1 MGKFEEY
8 LWRSSSKFVTWE
20 SARKYLNMLDKYE
33 KESSTKRII
42 LSKMMYGKW
51 HWDLK
56 VWAMWSYDKTDECV
70 QTKKIDQSDE
80 TSSSSRLLL
89 VQ

>member
-1 MGKFEEY
+1 MKKKAP
-8 LWRSSSKFVTWE
+8 LRE
-20 SARKYLNMLDKYE
+20 SFFRLDE
-33 KESSTKRII
+33 K
-42 LSKMMYGKW
+42 LMYGEW
-51 HWDLK
+51 HRDFKL
-56 VWAMWSYDKTDECV
+56 WAMWSYDKTDEYV